1 MQCTEYAHRCGLP
14 LVLCTGRC
22 HAARWRI
29 NLKEELNYG
38 KSIPP
43 NVVAVGVPCKVL
55 REISEN
61 NKTTY
66 PRYKELHL

>member
-1 MQCTEYAHRCGLP
+1 VAGSVVT
-14 LVLCTGRC
+14 
-22 HAARWRI
+22 
-29 NLKEELNYG
+29 